1 MHESQSP
8 IILRSRTPS
17 VLIQLHNKIY
27 GILYG
32 VRLNQANVTLSLLL
46 LHRLR
51 RYICLIHAH
60 WYFEEALFVALALAH
75 KGIASANP
83 QPTEMFRLIKSKS
96 VSQDCTLRNSDWAF
110 LAGIETRVFNALE
123 LKFLYHVQWNMLV
136 SPKEWCLWVPIQAK
150 IQRSLQMLDRGVA
163 PICSR
168 L

>member
-1 MHESQSP
+1 P

-51 RYICLIHAH
+51 RYISLIHAH

-75 KGIASANP
+75 K
-83 QPTEMFRLIKSKS
+83 